1 MERFR
6 MSLAKACLSFSGI
19 SDIYYDTI
27 PDGFTMPSIYFP
39 HADITKEKDG
49 LNTYKQCSTIYTKVF
64 AATTGEASGIA
75 DRITSGIMALRCRL
89 PVYDRDWKET
99 GEILRLEPPEMVT
112 VDIGVVQVTMTYKI
126 VRGYG
131 KTEYPKSQET
141 VINKD
146 YD

>member
-27 PDGFTMPSIYFP
+27 TDGFAMPSIYFP
-39 HADITKEKDG
+39 PADITQEKDG
-49 LNTYKQCSTIYTKVF
+49 MNTYKQCSTIYTKVF
-64 AATTGEASGIA
+64 AATTREAAEIA
-75 DRITSGIMALRCRL
+75 DRITSGIMVLRCRL
-89 PVYDRDWKET
+89 PVYGKDGKET
-99 GEILRLEPPEMVT
+99 GEVLRLESPEMVT

-126 VRGYG
+126 VRRYG

-146 YD
+146 YN